1 MANANDLLYMAIQ
14 ETNNLYN
21 NEIFTV
27 KDLFKGYEWKRI
39 SQSDRLLLGA
49 LFLKYVQTSGTHF
62 EPIEKT
68 PSGQQ
73 KYKVN
78 VTVKPTSVLSER

>member
-1 MANANDLLYMAIQ
+1 MANANDLLATAIQ
-14 ETNNLYN
+14 ETNNLYD
-21 NEIFTV
+21 NEVFTV

-49 LFLKYVQTSGTHF
+49 LFLKYVQTSVTHF
-62 EPIEKT
+62 EAIEKT

-78 VTVKPTSVLSER
+78 NNS